1 MRHQG
6 KDTDMKTATFFFAAA
21 LLAGASA
28 ASASTT
34 ATATLAVDFTEAG
47 GARFP
52 APASVAYAPAWA
64 DATADSCELLMVTHV
79 GQEQCATQT
88 LVSAASSAGVHSL
101 AVPADGARAVRLVLR
116 CYSGGAVA
124 GELVKDVSL
133 AVVSAPTADGYYD
146 TTDSKLDRVVQSGE
160 RPALVYS
167 DTWAE
172 GVASLAIDHDPGTGA
187 FNTLFSANAP
197 ADGTYSFNPKAVKRT
212 TGTVRLHF
220 YDVGGNEIGEPWLAT
235 YTGIRGQGLCIV
247 LK

>member
-1 MRHQG
+1 MKQG
-6 KDTDMKTATFFFAAA
+6 RFLFAVA
-21 LLAGASA
+21 LLAVA
-28 ASASTT
+28 TT
-34 ATATLAVDFTEAG
+34 AHGATATLGVDFTESGA
-47 GARFP
+47 ARFP
-52 APASVAYAPAWA
+52 APASIAYAPSWVAAAA
-64 DATADSCELLMVTHV
+64 DTCDLLLVTHV

-88 LVSAASSAGVHSL
+88 LVSAASAAGIFSL
-101 AVPADGARAVRLVLR
+101 AVPADGSRAVRLILR
-116 CYSGGAVA
+116 AYSGGAVV

-133 AVVSAPTADGYYD
+133 AVVSEPSTGGYYD

-172 GVASLAIDHDPGTGA
+172 DVASLAIDHDPGTGA
-187 FNTLFSANAP
+187 FNAIFSANAP
-197 ADGTYSFNPKAVKRT
+197 ADGTYSFNPTAVKRT